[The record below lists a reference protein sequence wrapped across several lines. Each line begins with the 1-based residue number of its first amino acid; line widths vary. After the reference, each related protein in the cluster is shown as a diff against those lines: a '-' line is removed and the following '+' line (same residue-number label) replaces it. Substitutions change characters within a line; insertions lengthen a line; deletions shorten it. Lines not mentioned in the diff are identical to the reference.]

1 MWNLAVVWG
10 FIPGNFSV
18 APGVHVRP
26 RRDLKEDRGA
36 AKQKGG
42 LGICEA
48 VPDGRCD
55 SMAVLRT
62 NSWRLSTRVEKRQVL
77 H

>member
-1 MWNLAVVWG
+1 MWHLAVVSG
-10 FIPGNFSV
+10 YIPGTFSV
-18 APGVHVRP
+18 APGVHVGP
-26 RRDLKEDRGA
+26 RRDLKEDRGS

-62 NSWRLSTRVEKRQVL
+62 NSWRLSTRVERRQVL

>member
-1 MWNLAVVWG
+1 MEVQRSRKEVLEY
-10 FIPGNFSV
+10 
-18 APGVHVRP
+18 VR
-26 RRDLKEDRGA
+26 LFQMAGA
-36 AKQKGG
+36 
-42 LGICEA
+42 
-48 VPDGRCD
+48 D